1 MVKITKE
8 YIEDQILLYSNS
20 SEKKDIAHCQVYLE
34 LRKKLLDELF
44 VNHIDEYITELAN
57 FNERLTSALQSLW
70 NDAHQC
76 FDKINSEQGFDI
88 ELQAFLELDKNEAEG
103 DETWN
108 EIFNSLSD
116 PAYNPQYMTGVCL
129 SPIILKTGKE
139 PIWKSF
145 DEFIGNDGKSWNEGL
160 PNELTKN
167 IPLTMMFHHVYD
179 HTYWSLYDLLK
190 IKHFN
195 IVINTTHE
203 KVK

>member
-108 EIFNSLSD
+108 EIFNLLSD

-160 PNELTKN
+160 PKEQTED

>member
-108 EIFNSLSD
+108 EIFNLLSD